1 MSEFRATAQRCFS
14 EASSVLREIKSE
26 LNNWN
31 DSKSVTVKEYVEN
44 ARRSFQLVCDAAGNV
59 DVDIQKMR
67 EIADKVENISRKT
80 TGNGI

>member
-14 EASSVLREIKSE
+14 ESSSILREIKSE

-31 DSKSVTVKEYVEN
+31 DPRSVTVKDYVEN
-44 ARRSFQLVCDAAGNV
+44 SRRSFQLVCDAAGNV
-59 DVDIQKMR
+59 DTDIQKMR
-67 EIADKVENISRKT
+67 EIADKVESISRKT

>member
-1 MSEFRATAQRCFS
+1 MSEFRVVAQRCFS
-14 EASSVLREIKSE
+14 ESSGILREIKSE

-31 DSKSVTVKEYVEN
+31 DSRAVTVKDYVEN
-44 ARRSFQLVCDAAGNV
+44 SRRSFQLVCDAAGSV
-59 DVDIQKMR
+59 ESDIQKMR